1 MTCLDKII
9 LSLKQAEAELCNND
23 NPKLFPEP
31 ILTIKSASDS
41 NQNKYFNNC
50 MRFTIFIGQKVKW
63 YLRVLD
69 YDDQIRKHITGILLS
84 DAFRRI
90 QLDST
95 ILAQNC

>member
-1 MTCLDKII
+1 MLLIDIPNSRYLI
-9 LSLKQAEAELCNND
+9 SVEIQLLYQLYFS
-23 NPKLFPEP
+23 
-31 ILTIKSASDS
+31 SDS
-41 NQNKYFNNC
+41 NLNKYFNNC

>member
-1 MTCLDKII
+1 
-9 LSLKQAEAELCNND
+9 
-23 NPKLFPEP
+23 
-31 ILTIKSASDS
+31 
-41 NQNKYFNNC
+41 

-90 QLDST
+90 QLGST